1 MKETSS
7 GEWVP
12 IGHNIRKNVAHAIG
26 RQRIISPL
34 IEQKGELA
42 VVGQLVPLHRSRSVT
57 QLEVKFQ

>member
-1 MKETSS
+1 MGT
-7 GEWVP
+7 
-12 IGHNIRKNVAHAIG
+12 IGHSIRKNVGRAIG
-26 RQRIISPL
+26 RQRIISLL